1 VEIKFSQEPYTVRY
15 NRNGEQK
22 TYRRR
27 PPPKLH
33 EMLPSDLVVLT
44 QSKNDDFK
52 AGQGFTVKHINQ
64 RQPNVIQVTNNKGI
78 STFVDYF
85 DLRLEEMVAKRDGMD
100 PVDFP
105 QNNRYLLWP

>member
-1 VEIKFSQEPYTVRY
+1 MEIKFNREPYTVRY
-15 NRNGEQK
+15 TQNGEQK

-33 EMLPSDLVVLT
+33 EMLPSDIVVLT
-44 QSKNDDFK
+44 QSKNDDFQ
-52 AGQGFTVKHINQ
+52 AGQEFTVKHINQ
-64 RQPNVIQVTNNKGI
+64 RQPNILQVTNDQGI

-85 DLRLEEMVAKRDGMD
+85 DLRMEEMVAKRNGVD
-100 PVDFP
+100 PREFP